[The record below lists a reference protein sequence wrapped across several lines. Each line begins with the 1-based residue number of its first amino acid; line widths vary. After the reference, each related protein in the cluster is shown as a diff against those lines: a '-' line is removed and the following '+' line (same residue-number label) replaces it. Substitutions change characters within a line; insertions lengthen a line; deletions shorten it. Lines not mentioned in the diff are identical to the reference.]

1 MTNKVN
7 LEEFEASFPE
17 LASAVKQGEEVVIEQ
32 SGQTVMKIV
41 GVETRKR
48 KVKFGLGAEQF
59 KDFDWDEI
67 EASGHWVWQERG
79 KCSFLDESSFPQ
91 PLQLPPTNL

>member
-1 MTNKVN
+1 MTKKVK

-17 LASAVKQGEEVVIEQ
+17 LATAVKQGEEVVIEQ
-32 SGQTVMKIV
+32 SGQAVMKIV

-59 KDFDWDEI
+59 KDFDWEEWDRLDDEVHKI
-67 EASGHWVWQERG
+67 WRKFGYM
-79 KCSFLDESSFPQ
+79 D
-91 PLQLPPTNL
+91 

>member
-1 MTNKVN
+1 MTKKVN

-17 LASAVKQGEEVVIEQ
+17 VASAVKQGEEVVIEQ

-41 GVETRKR
+41 GVDTRKR

-59 KDFDWDEI
+59 KDFDW
-67 EASGHWVWQERG
+67 EAWDA
-79 KCSFLDESSFPQ
+79 LDAEVLKLYKNPF
-91 PLQLPPTNL
+91 